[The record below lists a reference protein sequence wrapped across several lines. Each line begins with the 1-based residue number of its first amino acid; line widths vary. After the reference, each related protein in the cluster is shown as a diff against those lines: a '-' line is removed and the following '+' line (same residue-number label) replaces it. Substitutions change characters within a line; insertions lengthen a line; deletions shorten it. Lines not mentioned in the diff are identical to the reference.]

1 MSTASRADLE
11 ALFGEEEIAQRESV
25 LPAGAVARALA
36 DADAQIDSYLAAR
49 YVLPLSILPLPG
61 NLVRAACVIAR
72 YYLLGDAATER
83 ARQDWQDA
91 ITWLR
96 DVQAGR
102 ARIEG
107 ADQPT
112 AASAAHAVM
121 ATGRPRVFSGGM
133 V

>member
-1 MSTASRADLE
+1 MTYASRADLE
-11 ALFGEEEIAQRESV
+11 ALFGQEEVAHRESV

-61 NLVRAACVIAR
+61 NLVRVACVIAR
-72 YYLLGDAATER
+72 YYLLGDSTTER

-91 ITWLR
+91 LTWLK
-96 DVQAGR
+96 DVQTGR

-107 ADQPT
+107 ADQP
-112 AASAAHAVM
+112 AAATAAHAVM
-121 ATGRPRVFSGGM
+121 AMGRPRVFSGG
-133 V
+133 VV